1 MPEFLNMESID
12 VTFDTF
18 QSFSGSILS
27 MEVLYAKVDFIKVT
41 FDTSHVLKGS
51 NEVIELQLLNV

>member
-1 MPEFLNMESID
+1 MESID